1 MSELKYINPDE
12 IWRTLESKIKQR
24 WQILLGLKIII
35 YSCIFLSCSAICI
48 LISRKYE
55 ERVKQLK
62 EFKNAL
68 NMFKTKI
75 KFTYEPI
82 PEIFEQISKQIE
94 TNTGKIF
101 KLASCNMEV
110 LTAGDAWNMA
120 VDTNI
125 LSINDEDRNILKNLS
140 KLLGQTDLE
149 GQINQIELTSR
160 FLDEQIEKA
169 EKERLKSEKMYRT
182 LGMVIGLAIVIIL
195 M

>member
-1 MSELKYINPDE
+1 M
-12 IWRTLESKIKQR
+12 
-24 WQILLGLKIII
+24 LGLKIII
-35 YSCIFLSCSAICI
+35 YSCIFLSCSAIGM
-48 LISRKYE
+48 LISKKYE
-55 ERVKQLK
+55 ERVNQLK

-82 PEIFEQISKQIE
+82 PEIFEEISKQIQ
-94 TNTGKIF
+94 TNTGRIF

-125 LSINDEDRNILKNLS
+125 LSINEEDRNILKNLS
-140 KLLGQTDLE
+140 KLLGQTDIE
-149 GQINQIELTSR
+149 GQINQIELTSE
-160 FLDEQIEKA
+160 FLDEQIQKA
-169 EKERLKSEKMYRT
+169 EKEKVKNEKMYRS
-182 LGMVIGLAIVIIL
+182 LGVVLGLAIVIIL

>member
-1 MSELKYINPDE
+1 M
-12 IWRTLESKIKQR
+12 
-24 WQILLGLKIII
+24 LGLKIII
-35 YSCIFLSCSAICI
+35 YSCIFLSCSAIGL
-48 LISRKYE
+48 LISKKYE
-55 ERVKQLK
+55 ERVMELK

-68 NMFKTKI
+68 NMFKTKV

-94 TNTGKIF
+94 TNTGRIF

-110 LTAGDAWNMA
+110 LAAGEAWDMA

-125 LSINDEDRNILKNLS
+125 LSINEEDKSILKNLS
-140 KLLGQTDLE
+140 KLLGQTDIE
-149 GQINQIELTSR
+149 GQINQIELTSK

-169 EKERLKSEKMYRT
+169 ERERLKNEKMYRT